1 MESSNV
7 YFLVLS
13 LIVSYTIPKFV
24 SAQSAFRSQWCS
36 DTTYTPNSTYQ
47 SNLQAVLNSLST
59 DTRIT
64 YGFYNMTAG
73 HEPDKVS
80 SLALCRGYVPVS
92 TCRNC
97 IKNSASLLINTVCP
111 NQKEGFG
118 YSGYCSVFF
127 SNRSIYG
134 EVQDVVDPWLLVD
147 KTPVTNTRGFS
158 DSLSLLMQSLKN
170 RAGSGNSEKKYAADK
185 ANTSGGQSLY
195 GLVQCTPDLSKRRC
209 MQCIQGLIDYLPSC
223 CVQSNYT
230 ASGAMM
236 DLPNCFVRYNI
247 NSFYGNV
254 PNEPLPTSSVN
265 ISSNAPIPGRKSGKT
280 HIVSI
285 ISIALG
291 VSTMLL
297 ATSII
302 FSILIKKRKSRNSW
316 MVKFSKDEI
325 AALRSLQF
333 SLGAIKQATQNF
345 SEDYKLG
352 EGGFGSVYKGVLRDG
367 QEIAVKKLVT
377 NSGQSH
383 AEFKNEILILAKL
396 QHRNLVRLLGFCLHG
411 KEMILIYELVANRSL
426 DKFIFDPLSRQSM
439 QWETRYKIINGIARG
454 ILYLHE
460 NSRLKIIHRDLKA
473 ANILL
478 DEDFYP
484 KIADFGKAMLFNFD
498 QTETLAS
505 KIVGTL
511 GYISPEYAL
520 QRQVS
525 VKSDVYSFGVLVLE
539 IVSGQR
545 ITSFSNDEENQEN
558 LLSFAWRNWTDG
570 NAWNLVDPV
579 IPPGSSTEIL
589 RCIHIGLLC
598 VQDNPVDR
606 PTMSA
611 VDLMLSSDSVTLQVP
626 AQPAF
631 CTESQNLPDML
642 KEWSTMTKSSIR
654 SEGGSINN
662 VSITELHPR

>member
-1 MESSNV
+1 MHRLTNKINANMESSNLH
-7 YFLVLS
+7 FLVLS
-13 LIVSYTIPKFV
+13 LIISSTMPKFV
-24 SAQSAFRSQWCS
+24 SAQSSFRRQWCS
-36 DTTYTPNSTYQ
+36 DTTYAPNSTYQ

-64 YGFYNMTAG
+64 YGFYNITAG

-80 SLALCRGYVPVS
+80 SLALCRGDVPVN

-97 IKNSASLLINTVCP
+97 IKNSAILLINTVCP
-111 NQKEGFG
+111 NQMEGFG

-134 EVQDVVDPWLLVD
+134 KVQNVVDPWFYAD
-147 KTPVTNTRGFS
+147 RPPVTNTRGFS
-158 DSLSLLMQSLKN
+158 DALSLLMQSLKN
-170 RAGSGNSEKKYAADK
+170 RAGSGNSEMKYAADK

-195 GLVQCTPDLSKRRC
+195 GLVQCTPDLSKRSC
-209 MQCIQGLIDYLPSC
+209 MQCSQKLIDYFPSC
-223 CVQSNYT
+223 CIQSNYT
-230 ASGAMM
+230 ASGVMLV
-236 DLPNCFVRYNI
+236 LPNCFVRYDI

-254 PNEPLPTSSVN
+254 PDDPLPTSSLN
-265 ISSNAPIPGRKSGKT
+265 ISPSNNATTSGRKSNKT
-280 HIVSI
+280 RIVGI
-285 ISIALG
+285 VSIALG

-302 FSILIKKRKSRNSW
+302 FSILLKKRKLRKSW

-325 AALRSLQF
+325 EEIKSLQF
-333 SLGAIKQATQNF
+333 SLGAMKQATQNF
-345 SEDYKLG
+345 SEEYKLG
-352 EGGFGSVYKGVLRDG
+352 EGGFGSVYKGVLPDG
-367 QEIAVKKLVT
+367 QEIAVKKLVK
-377 NSGQSH
+377 NSGQGD
-383 AEFKNEILILAKL
+383 AEFKNEVLILAKL
-396 QHRNLVRLLGFCLHG
+396 HHRNLVRLLGFCLHG
-411 KEMILIYELVANRSL
+411 KEMILVYELVANRSL

-439 QWETRYKIINGIARG
+439 QWETRYKIINGVARG

-484 KIADFGKAMLFNFD
+484 KIADFGMARLFNFD
-498 QTETLAS
+498 QTQTQAS

-520 QRQVS
+520 ERQVS

-539 IVSGQR
+539 I
-545 ITSFSNDEENQEN
+545 
-558 LLSFAWRNWTDG
+558 AWRNWTEG
-570 NAWNLVDPV
+570 NASYLVDPV
-579 IPPGSSTEIL
+579 IQPGSSTEIL
-589 RCIHIGLLC
+589 KCIHIGLLC
-598 VQDNPVDR
+598 VQDDPTDR
-606 PTMSA
+606 PTMAA

-631 CTESQNLPDML
+631 CTEDQNLPDML
-642 KEWSTMTKSSIR
+642 LEWSTTTKSSVR
-654 SEGGSINN
+654 LEGGSINN